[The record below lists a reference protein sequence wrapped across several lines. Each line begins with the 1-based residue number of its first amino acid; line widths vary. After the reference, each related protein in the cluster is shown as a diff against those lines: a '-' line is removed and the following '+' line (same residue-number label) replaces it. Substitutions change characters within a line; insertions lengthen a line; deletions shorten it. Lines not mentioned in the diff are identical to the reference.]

1 MSADH
6 VRDVLAEIFRR
17 GGMKRAV
24 RRAEAVLL
32 WPQAVGPEL
41 ARFSEAK
48 TLRDG
53 VLIVEVPDSE
63 TAMHLTMQRDRFLRS
78 YRDRLGVKELREIR
92 FVVGR
97 PVFRGREDAVEPT
110 ADPDPEELASF
121 AKKIGELDLPDEVV
135 APAMEAGKA
144 WLAHRARL
152 AARGW
157 KPCPLCDAMTDNENL
172 CDTCRRYRSEPRVMA
187 AAARL
192 VMDPSAPTPGL
203 GDHERAVAKHLART
217 SIDEMLLEL
226 LPQVIADPALR
237 DQLEHVAI
245 RSLALE
251 LGKHPEDITDQD
263 FDHLDSRI
271 ARTLGRWRGVHS
283 NRSSKEERS

>member
-6 VRDVLAEIFRR
+6 VADVLAEIFRR

-41 ARFSEAK
+41 ARFSAAK

-53 VLIVEVPDSE
+53 TLIVEVSDSE
-63 TAMHLTMQRDRFLRS
+63 TAMHLSLQRERFLRS

-97 PVFRGREDAVEPT
+97 PPAPREPEEVT
-110 ADPDPEELASF
+110 APEVDPDPSAVAELSRSLADM
-121 AKKIGELDLPDEVV
+121 DLPDDLAATALET
-135 APAMEAGKA
+135 GKA
-144 WLAHRARL
+144 LLTQRARH

-157 KPCPLCDAMTDNENL
+157 KPCPVCETLTPQGEL
-172 CDTCRRYRSEPRVMA
+172 CDTCERYRSEPRVLA

-192 VMDPSAPTPGL
+192 VMDPAAPTHDL
-203 GDHERAVAKHLART
+203 GDDERVIARSLARD

-226 LPQVIADPALR
+226 LPQVLAEPELR
-237 DQLEHVAI
+237 DQLEQVAI

-251 LGKHPEDITDQD
+251 LDKAPSEITEDD
-263 FDHLDSRI
+263 FHQLDPRVVR
-271 ARTLGRWRGVHS
+271 ALGRWRGHAH
-283 NRSSKEERS
+283 RTEEDFR

>member
-1 MSADH
+1 MGADH

-32 WPQAVGPEL
+32 WPQAVGANV

-63 TAMHLTMQRDRFLRS
+63 TAMHLPMQRERVLRS

-97 PVFRGREDAVEPT
+97 PEYRGDAQKPE
-110 ADPDPEELASF
+110 APDPPPDPAAVTELSREL
-121 AKKIGELDLPDEVV
+121 GGLDLPEPV
-135 APAMEAGKA
+135 AEPALAAGKA
-144 WLAHRARL
+144 LLALRERRARE
-152 AARGW
+152 GW
-157 KPCPLCDAMTDNENL
+157 KPCPLCGAMTPPGDL
-172 CDTCRRYRSEPRVMA
+172 CDTCRRYRREPRVLA

-192 VMDPSAPTPGL
+192 VMDPAAETPHASAE
-203 GDHERAVAKHLART
+203 ERAVAVHLARR
-217 SIDEMLLEL
+217 SIDDMLLEL
-226 LPQVIADPALR
+226 LPQVLAEPGLR
-237 DQLEHVAI
+237 PQLEQVAV
-245 RSLALE
+245 RSLALD
-251 LGKHPEDITDQD
+251 LGKETDEITEDDYH
-263 FDHLDSRI
+263 HLDSRV
-271 ARTLGRWRGVHS
+271 ARALGRWRGHEA
-283 NRSSKEERS
+283 RSKEDHP

>member
-1 MSADH
+1 MGADH

-32 WPQAVGPEL
+32 WPQAVGADL

-63 TAMHLTMQRDRFLRS
+63 TAMHLTMQRERFLRS

-97 PVFRGREDAVEPT
+97 PEFRGDAP
-110 ADPDPEELASF
+110 APDPEHATPDPAAVADLSRGL
-121 AKKIGELDLPDEVV
+121 GELDLPEDV
-135 APAMEAGKA
+135 ATAALDAGKA
-144 WLAHRARL
+144 LLAHRARR
-152 AARGW
+152 ARDGW
-157 KPCPLCDAMTDNENL
+157 APCPLCGAMTPHDDV
-172 CDTCRRYRSEPRVMA
+172 CDTCRRYRQEPRVLA

-192 VMDPSAPTPGL
+192 VMDPSAETPNTSAE
-203 GDHERAVAKHLART
+203 ERAVAMDLARR
-217 SIDEMLLEL
+217 SIDEMLVEL
-226 LPQVIADPALR
+226 LPQVLAEPELR
-237 DQLEHVAI
+237 DPLEQVAV
-245 RSLALE
+245 RSLAFE
-251 LGKHPEDITDQD
+251 LGKAPDEITEDDYH
-263 FDHLDSRI
+263 HLDPRV
-271 ARTLGRWRGVHS
+271 ARALGRWRGHEA
-283 NRSSKEERS
+283 RSKEDHP

>member
-1 MSADH
+1 MPTDH

-41 ARFSEAK
+41 TRFSEAK

-63 TAMHLTMQRDRFLRS
+63 TAMHLTLQRERFLRS
-78 YRDRLGVKELREIR
+78 YRDRLGVRELRDIR

-97 PVFRGREDAVEPT
+97 PVYHGRDARDDRP
-110 ADPDPEELASF
+110 APAPDPEELSELSRAL
-121 AKKIGELDLPDEVV
+121 GRLDLPDDV
-135 APAMEAGKA
+135 AGPALEAGKA
-144 WLAHRARL
+144 WLTHRARL
-152 AARGW
+152 ARQGW
-157 KPCPLCDAMTDNENL
+157 APCGLCGAMTPHDDM
-172 CDTCRRYRSEPRVMA
+172 CDTCRRYRSEPRVTV

-192 VMDPSAPTPGL
+192 VMDPAAPTPHL
-203 GDHERAVAKHLART
+203 SLEERKVATWLARR
-217 SIDEMLLEL
+217 SIDDMLLEL
-226 LPQVIADPALR
+226 LPQVLADPALR
-237 DQLEHVAI
+237 DQLEQVAV

-251 LGKHPEDITDQD
+251 LGKRPHAIDEDD
-263 FDHLDSRI
+263 FRHLDPRV
-271 ARTLGRWRGVHS
+271 ARALGRWHNAGTTR
-283 NRSSKEERS
+283 EEDA

>member
-1 MSADH
+1 MGADH

-32 WPQAVGPEL
+32 WPQAVGSEL
-41 ARFSEAK
+41 AKFSEAK

-78 YRDRLGVKELREIR
+78 YRDRLGVRELREIR

-97 PVFRGREDAVEPT
+97 PEFKGDASTDRPSRPP
-110 ADPDPEELASF
+110 PDPVELASLSRSLG
-121 AKKIGELDLPDEVV
+121 ALDLPEDV
-135 APAMEAGKA
+135 AVSALAAGKA

-152 AARGW
+152 VAEGW
-157 KPCPLCDAMTDNENL
+157 KPCAACGALTPNEDM
-172 CDTCRRYRSEPRVMA
+172 CDTCRRYREEPRVLS

-192 VMDPSAPTPGL
+192 VMEPAVPTPHL
-203 GDHERAVAKHLART
+203 SEDERAVAKLLART
-217 SIDEMLLEL
+217 SIDDMLVEL
-226 LPQVIADPALR
+226 LPQVLADPALR
-237 DQLEHVAI
+237 NQLEQIAL

-251 LGKHPEDITDQD
+251 LDKPLADVTEED
-263 FDHLDSRI
+263 FARLDPRV
-271 ARTLGRWRGVHS
+271 ARVLGRWNS
-283 NRSSKEERS
+283 

>member
-1 MSADH
+1 MPADH

-63 TAMHLTMQRDRFLRS
+63 TAMHLTLQRERFLRS
-78 YRDRLGVKELREIR
+78 YRDRLGVRELREIR

-97 PVFRGREDAVEPT
+97 PAYRGVGRPEAPAQPE
-110 ADPDPEELASF
+110 PDPHEFERLAR
-121 AKKIGELDLPDEVV
+121 ALGALDLPDEV
-135 APAMEAGKA
+135 AGAAFDAGKA
-144 WLAHRARL
+144 WLGHRARL
-152 AARGW
+152 AAQGHE
-157 KPCPLCDAMTDNENL
+157 PCPLCGAMTPHDDM
-172 CDTCRRYRSEPRVMA
+172 CDTCRRYRGEPRVMA

-192 VMDPSAPTPGL
+192 VMDPAAPTPQL
-203 GDHERAVAKHLART
+203 SDDERAVARWLARR

-226 LPQVIADPALR
+226 LPQVIAEPALR
-237 DQLEHVAI
+237 NQLEQVAV
-245 RSLALE
+245 RSIALD
-251 LGKHPEDITDQD
+251 LGKAPDAVDEDD
-263 FDHLDSRI
+263 FHHLDPRV
-271 ARTLGRWRGVHS
+271 ARALGRWRGTGTS
-283 NRSSKEERS
+283 RKEDHR